1 MFLPSRRVLARK
13 IVQFVENAPAMSLAR
28 AIVTVGGLTAASR
41 LLGFARDM
49 LIAALLGA
57 GPLADAFL
65 IAFKFPNFFRRL
77 FAEGAFSAAF
87 VPLFGGIL
95 AARGRAAAE
104 RFGEQ
109 TLALLVSLLL
119 GATVLAELAMPSL
132 MVVLAPG
139 FVGDPS
145 RFDVTVELT
154 RITVPYL
161 LFIAL
166 SALLGGMLNALDR
179 FAAAAAAPILLNVVM
194 ILAALGL
201 TGRVASPAHAL
212 AWGVAVAGVLQ
223 FLWLAQA
230 CRRAG
235 LGLRLPPPRLGPEI
249 HRLLRLMGPGVIG
262 AGAVQISLMIN
273 LILASLLAPGA
284 VSYLYYADRVTQLP
298 LGVVGAAMATALLP
312 ALTRQLRAGDAA
324 AAQRSL
330 NRALEGALALTLP
343 AAIGLVLLARPIVGV
358 LFERGAFDAA
368 AAAATADALVA
379 FALGLPAFVLV
390 KVLAPGFF
398 AREDTTT
405 PVAVAAAALIL
416 NLVLNLVLMKLLAHV
431 GIALATSLAGWLD
444 AGLLAALLAR
454 RGGLVADARLRR
466 RMLGLVGAL
475 AVMTVALV
483 LGRHGLADALA
494 GGAGPRAGAL
504 AALIAGAA
512 ALFVAAAQLLGALD
526 AVELWRVLRRGA
538 DALPAA

>member
-1 MFLPSRRVLARK
+1 M
-13 IVQFVENAPAMSLAR
+13 PAMSLAR
-28 AIVTVGGLTAASR
+28 AIATVGALTAASR
-41 LLGFARDM
+41 LLGFVRDM

-95 AARGRAAAE
+95 ATRGRAAAE

-119 GATVLAELAMPSL
+119 GATILAELAMPAL

-145 RFDVTVELT
+145 RFGLTVVLT
-154 RITVPYL
+154 RITAPYL

-194 ILAALGL
+194 IVAALEL
-201 TGRVASPAHAL
+201 TGWLASAAHAL
-212 AWGVAVAGVLQ
+212 AWGVACAGVLQ
-223 FLWLAQA
+223 FLWLAWA
-230 CRRAG
+230 CWRAG
-235 LGLRLPPPRLGPEI
+235 LGLRLPVPRLGRDVR
-249 HRLLRLMGPGVIG
+249 RLLRLIGPGAIG
-262 AGAVQISLMIN
+262 AGAVQISMMIN
-273 LILASLLAPGA
+273 LILASLLAPGS
-284 VSYLYYADRVTQLP
+284 VSYLYYADRITQLP

-312 ALTRQLRAGDAA
+312 ALTRQLRAGDQAA
-324 AAQRSL
+324 ARRSL
-330 NRALEGALALTLP
+330 DRALEGALALTLP
-343 AAIGLVLLARPIVGV
+343 ATIGLALLARPIVAV

-368 AAAATADALVA
+368 AAGATADALAA

-405 PVAVAAAALIL
+405 PVAVAGGALLL
-416 NLVLNLVLMKLLAHV
+416 NLLLNLALMPVLAHV
-431 GIALATSLAGWLD
+431 GIALATSIAGWVD
-444 AGLLAALLAR
+444 AGLLAVLLAR
-454 RGGLVADARLRR
+454 RGGLALDARLRR
-466 RMLGLVGAL
+466 RMLGLAGAL
-475 AVMTVALV
+475 AVMTLALA
-483 LGRHGLADALA
+483 LGRHGLAPALA
-494 GGAGPRAGAL
+494 GGAGLRSGAL
-504 AALIAGAA
+504 AGLIVGGAA
-512 ALFVAAAQLLGALD
+512 VFLAAAQLLGALD
-526 AVELWRVLRRGA
+526 AAELWRALRRGA
-538 DALPAA
+538 GALPAA

>member
-1 MFLPSRRVLARK
+1 MT
-13 IVQFVENAPAMSLAR
+13 LAR

-95 AARGRAAAE
+95 ATSGRAAAE

-109 TLALLVSLLL
+109 TLAWLVSLLL
-119 GATVLAELAMPSL
+119 GATVLAELAMPAL

-139 FVGDPS
+139 FVGDPA
-145 RFDVTVELT
+145 RFGLTVELT

-166 SALLGGMLNALDR
+166 SALLGAMLNALDR
-179 FAAAAAAPILLNVVM
+179 FAAAAAAPILLNVAM

-201 TGRVASPAHAL
+201 TPVVASAAHAL
-212 AWGVAVAGVLQ
+212 AWGVAAAGVLQ
-223 FLWLAQA
+223 LLWLAHA

-235 LGLRLPPPRLGPEI
+235 LGLRLPAPRLGPDLR
-249 HRLLRLMGPGVIG
+249 RLLRRMAPGVIG

-273 LILASLLAPGA
+273 LILASLLAPGS

-324 AAQRSL
+324 AARRSL

-343 AAIGLVLLARPIVGV
+343 ATLGLALLARPIVAV

-368 AAAATADALVA
+368 AAAATAHALAA

-390 KVLAPGFF
+390 KVLAPAFF

-405 PVAVAAAALIL
+405 PVAVAAGALLL
-416 NLVLNLVLMKLLAHV
+416 NLVLNLALMPVLAHV

-454 RGGLVADARLRR
+454 RGGLTLDARLRR
-466 RMLGLVGAL
+466 RLLGLAGAL
-475 AVMTVALV
+475 AVMALTLA
-483 LGRHGLADALA
+483 LGRHGLAGALA
-494 GGAGPRAGAL
+494 GGAGRRTAAL
-504 AALIAGAA
+504 AGLIAGSGAV
-512 ALFVAAAQLLGALD
+512 FVAAAQLLGALD
-526 AVELWRVLRRGA
+526 AAELWRALRRGA
-538 DALPAA
+538 GALPAA